1 MWRAGLVLPTTTTRV
16 IVGIKG
22 RTILLQ
28 RVRVRRMRT
37 RMRKARRVA
46 RKSLLARRPS
56 ERDLGSLM
64 I

>member
-1 MWRAGLVLPTTTTRV
+1 V

-22 RTILLQ
+22 TTILLQ
-28 RVRVRRMRT
+28 RVRVRRKKMRV
-37 RMRKARRVA
+37 RMRKTRRVA